1 MFLGVLPAII
11 GMGGLVGAVAE
22 AGTNMFPS
30 INIEIWVVLSCL
42 ITWLILVRGSY
53 SILENILLGMVLIFS

>member
-22 AGTNMFPS
+22 AGTNLLPS

-42 ITWLILVRGSY
+42 ITWLIL
-53 SILENILLGMVLIFS
+53 I